1 MNMSKLMDKL
11 RTNTTIKSAQLLKDS
26 EFMNQKMIAT
36 DIPAVNIALS
46 GSIDGGLTS
55 GLTTI
60 AGPSKH
66 FKTAF
71 GLLMMKSYLDSN
83 PTAIALFYD
92 SEFGTP
98 QKYFET
104 FDIDMT
110 RVLHSPIMD
119 IEQLKID
126 VVNQL
131 NQLDKEDEVFI
142 FVDSVGNLASYK
154 EVKDALDGKTVADMT
169 RAKSLKSLFR
179 AATPYL
185 KSKNIPMVV
194 INHTYD
200 SQEMFSKQVVS
211 GGTGIYYSSDT
222 IWIVGRRQ
230 QKEGT
235 DVTGYQFV
243 INVEKSRY
251 VKEKSKI
258 PISVS
263 FDGGIDKWSGLLDMA
278 IDAGI
283 VSRSGAWYQLTDLE
297 TGLVIEKKFRA
308 KELSGNSVWDP
319 ILASEAFKKYVQE
332 KYMLVTDSIVETS
345 EDLVGNV

>member
-1 MNMSKLMDKL
+1 MSKLMDKL
-11 RTNTTIKSAQLLKDS
+11 RTNTTIKAAQLLKDS
-26 EFMNQKMIAT
+26 DFMNNEMVPT

-46 GSIDGGLTS
+46 GTICGGLTS

-71 GLLMMKSYLDSN
+71 GLLMMKAYLQSKPN
-83 PTAIALFYD
+83 AIALFYD

-104 FDIDMT
+104 FDIDMS

-119 IEQLKID
+119 VEQLKID
-126 VVNQL
+126 IVK
-131 NQLDKEDEVFI
+131 QLDQLEKEDEVYI
-142 FVDSVGNLASYK
+142 FVDSIGNLASHK
-154 EVKDALDGKTVADMT
+154 EVQDALDGKMVGDMT
-169 RAKSLKSLFR
+169 RAKSIKSLFR
-179 AATPYL
+179 SVTPYL

-194 INHTYD
+194 VNHTYD
-200 SQEMFSKQVVS
+200 SQEMFSKPVVS

-230 QKEGT
+230 QKEGS

-258 PISVS
+258 PVSVS

-278 IDAGI
+278 LDAGVI
-283 VSRSGAWYQLTDLE
+283 SRSGAWYQLTDLE
-297 TGLVIEKKFRA
+297 TGEIIEKKYRA
-308 KELSGNSVWDP
+308 KELVGNDLWNP
-319 ILASEAFKKYVQE
+319 ILKSESFKNYVKE
-332 KYMLVTDSIVETS
+332 KYMLVTDSIME
-345 EDLVGNV
+345 EEIEA

>member
-1 MNMSKLMDKL
+1 MSKLMDKL

>member
-1 MNMSKLMDKL
+1 MDKL